1 MAEERGTGGV
11 RAEGRTA
18 RVFLLTTTQ
27 TKVIFT
33 LVEQGIMC
41 KAVTFYCYRVS
52 ALTIL
57 IKVNRGLALASGFLI
72 PNG

>member
-1 MAEERGTGGV
+1 MAGEGGTGGV
-11 RAEGRTA
+11 RAQGRAA

-33 LVEQGIMC
+33 LVEHGIMC
-41 KAVTFYCYRVS
+41 KAITFYYYRVS

-57 IKVNRGLALASGFLI
+57 IKSNRGLALASGF
-72 PNG
+72 